1 MDVSYILDDLNS
13 PQREAVSDESKHSL
27 ILAGAGSGKTRVIT
41 HKVAWL
47 CKVHNLNPMSLLTVT
62 FTNKAAKEMRGRI
75 ENILGEQLNQ
85 MWCGTFHSLFHRML
99 RRHSEEAGLN
109 KSFSILDSEDQNRVI
124 KRVIKSL
131 DLDDA
136 TWQPSQAQWFIN
148 NQKEEARRKPKIK
161 SNASFIE
168 EKMVDIMN
176 EYQNV
181 CDQEGLVD
189 FSEIL
194 LRSYELLTNN
204 KEILEYYQNRFEH
217 ILVDE
222 FQDTNEIQYL
232 LLKKLLGKNSFMTVV
247 GDDDQSIYSWR
258 GAKSSN
264 IKRFQKDFKGVKTIK
279 LEQNYRST
287 KNILSSANAVIS
299 NNPERLGKK
308 LWSENKEG
316 EPLKIYRSFNERDEA
331 SFIVDIIKNWIDEG
345 RSLNDV
351 AILYRS
357 NAQSRVLEDSILR
370 AELPYRIYGGVRF
383 YERMEIKNALAYAKL
398 LLDSNNDAAFERI
411 VNVPSR
417 GIGAKTTD
425 NVRQYARA
433 ESTSLWDAAKLIS
446 QGDEK
451 KSSKAITSFIE
462 KIELLKT
469 KIEGKNL
476 GEIFEQILESTN
488 LKEFHAKEPGEKGRS
503 RKENLEEL
511 ISAASGFYPV
521 GEDADDERNE
531 LELFLDQASL
541 DAGENQAKADED
553 AIQMMTLH
561 SAKGLEFPLVFISGC
576 EEGLFP
582 HKRSLEDPRQLA
594 EERRL
599 CYVGITRA
607 MERLYLTHAEVRNM
621 YGMESFS
628 PISRFIKEIPDEFKY
643 EIRMSSEKPKTSGF
657 VPKIVGGTEF
667 NGEDFSLGDLVS
679 HDVFGE
685 GIILNYEGEG
695 ANARVEVNFSKEG
708 IKWLVLSFAKLKKV

>member
-345 RSLNDV
+345 RSLSDV

-469 KIEGKNL
+469 EIEGKNL

-643 EIRMSSEKPKTSGF
+643 EIRMSSEKPKTLGF